1 MINRS
6 DSEKNALKEIKFWMD
21 SDPRSVGSQSEC
33 GSVSNLGQINVIKEF
48 FFSVPNKTDNNG
60 YYTINNINNNMNK
73 NNNDNKKY
81 ILIDENN
88 QNNQINQNNNHNN
101 NKNENNIYYKYDVD
115 SNNNDIYIL
124 NGLNNIEDTFA
135 IIKPITAINNS
146 EEIISVILGHGFE
159 IIKQLKTILTLEQV
173 ELFYAEHSGRT
184 FFGKLTEYMCSGPI
198 IALQLRRVS
207 AVSGWRHLIG

>member
-1 MINRS
+1 
-6 DSEKNALKEIKFWMD
+6 MD

-48 FFSVPNKTDNNG
+48 KFSVPNNTDNNG
-60 YYTINNINNNMNK
+60 YYTINNINNK
-73 NNNDNKKY
+73 NN
-81 ILIDENN
+81 LIDENN
-88 QNNQINQNNNHNN
+88 DNRHNNYNNNNN
-101 NKNENNIYYKYDVD
+101 NNTRYKYDVD
-115 SNNNDIYIL
+115 SNNNNIYIL

>member
-1 MINRS
+1 MIHRS
-6 DSEKNALKEIKFWMD
+6 DSEKNVLKEIIFWMD

-48 FFSVPNKTDNNG
+48 IFTVPNNTDNNG
-60 YYTINNINNNMNK
+60 YYTINNINNK
-73 NNNDNKKY
+73 NN
-81 ILIDENN
+81 LIDENN
-88 QNNQINQNNNHNN
+88 DNRHNNYNNNNN
-101 NKNENNIYYKYDVD
+101 NNTRYKYDVD
-115 SNNNDIYIL
+115 SNNNNIYIL

>member
-6 DSEKNALKEIKFWMD
+6 DCEKNALKEIKFWMD
-21 SDPRSVGSQSEC
+21 SDPSSVGSQSEC

-48 FFSVPNKTDNNG
+48 IFTVPNNTDNNG
-60 YYTINNINNNMNK
+60 YYTINNINNK
-73 NNNDNKKY
+73 NN
-81 ILIDENN
+81 LIDENN
-88 QNNQINQNNNHNN
+88 DNRHNNYNNNNN
-101 NKNENNIYYKYDVD
+101 NNTRYKYDVD
-115 SNNNDIYIL
+115 SNNNNIYIL